1 MPNRITAANIK
12 IKVAGKD
19 VDPNHITSVEV
30 HSDLNQPDMADICL
44 SNFGDAGGGGGGA
57 GGGGLA
63 GMLSGLFDRVGS
75 GVAASRFSASF
86 RLGDDLE
93 VLMGLE
99 GEAPQLV
106 CKGLVSGSLPGF
118 DTHLPVTVNVRGL
131 NNLHKLSRTRKTRTF
146 VNQKDQDIISKIAS
160 ENGLSAK
167 FGKFPPTLMHEHPH
181 QWNQTDLE
189 FLRLRASRTARN
201 LWVDL
206 DNSTLYYVK
215 YEKDQGP
222 VAELNY
228 TEEGDSSLENFCP
241 QSNAGARPRRSRS
254 TAGIEKKSKILG
266 NYDAPASP
274 LGSEMGASAFGDS
287 PVLTITDVRC
297 AQRGSRSRRRVDLHR
312 AQHELHHRH
321 RDDEGQCQDQAGH
334 HRQAGDGRQALQRQV
349 LHLWRAA
356 LVLARR
362 QRPGWRHRHGWLQDH
377 LQVPA
382 RRRAWASLPTSRCGS
397 SAVVLPPLPLSCRLA
412 RRVQQRHHRQILMY
426 HQ

>member
-63 GMLSGLFDRVGS
+63 GMLGGLLDRVGS
-75 GVAASRFSASF
+75 GVSATRFSASF

-106 CKGLVSGSLPGF
+106 YKGLVSGSLPGF
-118 DTHLPVTVNVRGL
+118 DTHLPVTVNVKGL

-146 VNQKDQDIISKIAS
+146 VNQKDQDIVSKIAS

-167 FGKFPPTLMHEHPH
+167 FGKFPPTLMHEHLH

-228 TEEGDSSLENFCP
+228 TDEGDSSLENFCP
-241 QSNAGARPRRSRS
+241 QSNAGAQTKTVKVTGWDP
-254 TAGIEKKSKILG
+254 EKKAKILG

-287 PVLTITDVRC
+287 PVLTITDVPVRTKEEADLVAESIC
-297 AQRGSRSRRRVDLHR
+297 TERNMNFITGTATTKGNAKIKLGTIVKLVTEDKRFNGKYYISGVQHSFSHGASGLGGGTGMGGFKTTFKFQRD
-312 AQHELHHRH
+312 
-321 RDDEGQCQDQAGH
+321 AGM
-334 HRQAGDGRQALQRQV
+334 G
-349 LHLWRAA
+349 
-356 LVLARR
+356 
-362 QRPGWRHRHGWLQDH
+362 
-377 LQVPA
+377 
-382 RRRAWASLPTSRCGS
+382 
-397 SAVVLPPLPLSCRLA
+397 
-412 RRVQQRHHRQILMY
+412 
-426 HQ
+426 